1 MPTKKAKK
9 VILIIVVLMFLMLAS
24 LVSGATR
31 KIFPNLSGAQDAVDA
46 AVLIPEAGVSIAMAN
61 YHYERKSATF
71 IIVKDGDVIGYR
83 SRDNIVSGRNL
94 ALIDNCKTYVART
107 MVNSVELIISC

>member
-1 MPTKKAKK
+1 MQGIKAKK
-9 VILIIVVLMFLMLAS
+9 IILILVFLLFFMLAS

-31 KIFPNLSGAQDAVDA
+31 KILPNLSGAQDAVDA

-61 YHYERKSATF
+61 YNYERKSATF

-83 SRDNIVSGRNL
+83 SRDNIVKGRNL
-94 ALIDNCKTYVART
+94 ALIDNCSTYVARI
-107 MVNSVELIISC
+107 MVNSVELIFSC